1 MDFQKAKQALVQG
14 KIDNVYCLQGS
25 EVYLQQ
31 NFRQALAQKIENLAG
46 ELDLS
51 SFDANEVSIDTVLD
65 EAESYSFFVDQR
77 LIIVDQ
83 VDFLN
88 SQAQQKMTDGQT
100 KRLLD
105 YLKDPNPA
113 TCILFIV
120 PHDQV
125 DKRRKLTKAFLKE
138 TTYINI
144 SPLGE
149 AAVQSFIQSY
159 IQSADFEMTT
169 EAQKALLQRV
179 DYQLSQAVAELEK
192 LKQFAQSGQKVTL
205 EVVNSLVTR
214 SLASDVFELT
224 NAILARKLDRS
235 IQIYQDLILMKHDP
249 IQLHALI
256 VSQFRLFLQVKL
268 LQMQGIKQ
276 DEMAQTLSVHP
287 YRVKL
292 ALQASRPMQIGELS
306 QLYLQLIQADYQ
318 MKTGLGN
325 KDTSFYLILTKIMQL

>member
-1 MDFQKAKQALVQG
+1 MDFQKAKQALAQG
-14 KIDNVYCLQGS
+14 EIENVYCLQGS

-31 NFRQALAQKIENLAG
+31 SFRQALAQKIETLAG

-51 SFDANEVSIDTVLD
+51 SFDASEVSIDTILD
-65 EAESYSFFVDQR
+65 EAETYSFFVDQR

-83 VDFLN
+83 VDFLI
-88 SQAQQKMTDGQT
+88 SQPQQKMTDGQT
-100 KRLLD
+100 KRLID
-105 YLKDPNPA
+105 YLKDPNPS

-125 DKRRKLTKAFLKE
+125 DKRRKLTKTFLKE
-138 TTYINI
+138 TNYINI
-144 SPLGE
+144 SPLE
-149 AAVQSFIQSY
+149 ESDVQAFVQNY
-159 IQSADFEMTT
+159 IQSASFEMTT
-169 EAQKALLQRV
+169 EAQKALLKRV

-224 NAILARKLDRS
+224 NAILARKIDRS
-235 IQIYQDLILMKHDP
+235 IQIYQDLILMKHEP

-256 VSQFRLFLQVKL
+256 VSQFRLFIQVKL
-268 LQMQGIKQ
+268 LQQQGMQQ
-276 DEMAQTLSVHP
+276 EEMAQILSVHP

-292 ALQASRPMQIGELS
+292 ALQSSRQMQIEELS